1 MAIVT
6 VSGHAKIMGQRE
18 LEYTPKA
25 FKLWEKAIFEKRDG
39 TTYEKNILWLC
50 WFDAPQDLKL
60 NSVDGETW
68 VEVRG
73 QIATKLGEY
82 TKADGETIQ
91 VVDHHLNH
99 CEIIQKKEPSA
110 DLAVWDEKTPDE
122 AAEAAKRLAQWDA
135 ADSPF

>member
-1 MAIVT
+1 M
-6 VSGHAKIMGQRE
+6 
-18 LEYTPKA
+18 
-25 FKLWEKAIFEKRDG
+25 
-39 TTYEKNILWLC
+39 
-50 WFDAPQDLKL
+50 
-60 NSVDGETW
+60 
-68 VEVRG
+68 EVRG